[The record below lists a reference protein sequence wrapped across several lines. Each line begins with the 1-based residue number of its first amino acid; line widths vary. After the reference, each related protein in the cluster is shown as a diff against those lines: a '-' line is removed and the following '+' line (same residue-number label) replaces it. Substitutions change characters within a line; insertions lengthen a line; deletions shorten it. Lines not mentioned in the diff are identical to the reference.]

1 MNRFA
6 IVTVLG
12 AVLCSAFAIAI
23 EPSRVDIGSMPALND
38 VAGVVN
44 KNNVIK
50 DNNVAIASS
59 NVAAVSDDTIS
70 LEQAGG
76 NLPPGIFLTDDE
88 EPLSESDKEAFESA
102 EGNAVLQEQ
111 LRRRYRR
118 AMFCYR
124 RGPST
129 QCGWRYPMDY
139 WFRRGRFVQG
149 GSCGFG
155 QAFGAFYY
163 C

>member
-1 MNRFA
+1 MNRFT
-6 IVTVLG
+6 IVAVLG
-12 AVLCSAFAIAI
+12 AVLCSAFTNAA
-23 EPSRVDIGSMPALND
+23 EPSRIDIGSTPALND
-38 VAGVVN
+38 IAGVVN
-44 KNNVIK
+44 KNNVFK
-50 DNNVAIASS
+50 NNNVAIASS

-70 LEQAGG
+70 LEQANG
-76 NLPPGIFLTDDE
+76 NLPPGIFLTGDE
-88 EPLSESDKEAFESA
+88 EPLSESDKEAFEGA
-102 EGNAVLQEQ
+102 EGNAQIQEQ

-118 AMFCYR
+118 TMFCYR
-124 RGPST
+124 RGLRT